1 MFQSWMF
8 WILSLCGDLI
18 YQSLVIYL
26 TLRQSDD
33 FYTSE
38 KEICTVGNFRIFLV
52 LVVVEFCI

>member
-1 MFQSWMF
+1 MLQTWMF

-33 FYTSE
+33 FYPSE
-38 KEICTVGNFRIFLV
+38 KEICTICNFRIFLI
-52 LVVVEFCI
+52 LMVVELRI